1 MAAKK
6 QTHNRKKISL
16 KVRITQLNRLISSN
30 NLDRLTIAYTLQD
43 TNRNTHWRT
52 TAWGSFQNFCKKE
65 ILMSYGSVSS
75 YTTMVNK
82 AERLGYT
89 SVELGRFLQFIPW
102 SSLMYLIAHAT
113 KKASLKQVKAMY
125 ALGHLMYYQKI
136 NRTGEETFRVGLPA
150 DYAQKFTGIL
160 LTCGMQMQGAKRI
173 NVRAAMMAFLDT
185 QP

>member
-30 NLDRLTIAYTLQD
+30 NIDRLTIAYTLVD
-43 TNRNTHWRT
+43 TNRNTHWKT
-52 TAWGSFQNFCKKE
+52 TAWGSFQNFCKQE
-65 ILMSYGSVSS
+65 IMMSYGSVSS

-102 SSLMYLIAHAT
+102 SSLMYMIAHAT
-113 KKASLKQVKAMY
+113 TKYTLKQVKAKY
-125 ALGHLMYYQKI
+125 ALGEFMYYTTLKQG
-136 NRTGEETFRVGLPA
+136 GEEVFRFGLPA

-160 LTCGMQMQGAKRI
+160 CTCGMQLHGAKRT